1 MKKPTANEPLIIAG
15 LLGVVAVA
23 VLVYVFVV
31 GPGKPGD
38 EEITVDRL
46 LKAPKAGL
54 DVHVRG
60 FVKPGTIRRSPELTT
75 FVIARSG
82 QPCPV
87 RHHGPVPEAFKDDA
101 DVVLVGKLIDD
112 DHNWIVDSHE
122 IIVTGK

>member
-1 MKKPTANEPLIIAG
+1 VNKPTANEPLIIAG

-31 GPGKPGD
+31 GPGKPGI
-38 EEITVDRL
+38 EEITVDKM
-46 LKAPKAGL
+46 LKAPRAGSE
-54 DVHVRG
+54 VRVRG
-60 FVKPGTIRRSPELTT
+60 YVKPGTIRRSPELTT
-75 FVIARSG
+75 FVIATSG

-87 RHHGPVPEAFKDDA
+87 RHHGPVPDGLKDDA

-122 IIVTGK
+122 IIAH